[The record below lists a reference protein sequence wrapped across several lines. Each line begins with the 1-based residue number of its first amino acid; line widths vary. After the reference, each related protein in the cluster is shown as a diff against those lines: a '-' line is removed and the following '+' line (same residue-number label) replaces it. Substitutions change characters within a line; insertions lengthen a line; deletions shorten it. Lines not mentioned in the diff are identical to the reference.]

1 MGFAMKLV
9 RRQFIKLAG
18 SSAILPAMPSLV
30 RAEEYPSR
38 PVRVTVCFPPGIA
51 ADIVARLVCAYLS
64 EKIGQQF
71 VVDNRPGA
79 GGDIGVEAVVR
90 APPDGYSLLLA
101 TSGNSISASMDD
113 NPRFNFMRDI
123 VPVGMIGVSSY
134 IMMASPSMPKT
145 LPEFIAY
152 AKANPGKVNMAS
164 PGVASGPHIVG
175 EMFKMAAGVN
185 LVHVPYRNS
194 FFPDLMGGQ
203 VQVAFGP
210 IAQGVDFVREGKLIG
225 LGVTTPKRL
234 DVLPNTPAI
243 AEVLPGYEAGAW
255 FGIGVPKGT
264 PPEIVNK
271 LNAAINAA
279 TADANVKAR
288 LAALGTEAK
297 TTTPAEFKEFIGS
310 EVEKFAKVVK
320 FASIKRT

>member
-1 MGFAMKLV
+1 MKLV
-9 RRQFIKLAG
+9 RRKFLELAAG
-18 SSAILPAMPSLV
+18 AALLPALPLIV
-30 RAEEYPSR
+30 RAQEYPSR
-38 PVRVTVCFPPGIA
+38 PVHVTVCFPPGIA
-51 ADIVARLVCAYLS
+51 ADIVARLVCANLS

-71 VVDNRPGA
+71 IVDNRPGA

-90 APPDGYSLLLA
+90 SPPDGYSLLLA
-101 TSGNSISASMDD
+101 TSGNSISASMND
-113 NPRFNFMRDI
+113 NPRFNFVRDI
-123 VPVGMIGVSSY
+123 TPVGMIGVSAY
-134 IMMASPSMPKT
+134 VMMASPSMPKT

-152 AKANPGKVNMAS
+152 AKANPGKVNIAS

-175 EMFKMAAGVN
+175 EMFKMAADVD

-210 IAQGVDFVREGKLIG
+210 IAQGVNFVRERKLIG
-225 LGVTTPKRL
+225 LGVTAPKRL
-234 DVLPNTPAI
+234 DVLPNTPAV
-243 AEVLPGYEAGAW
+243 AEVLPGFEAGAW
-255 FGIGVPKGT
+255 FGIGVPRNT
-264 PPEIVNK
+264 PAEIIIK
-271 LNAAINAA
+271 LNGAINAA
-279 TADANVKAR
+279 TADPNVKSR

-297 TTTPAEFKEFIGS
+297 ATTPAEFETFIAS

>member
-1 MGFAMKLV
+1 MKLV
-9 RRQFIKLAG
+9 RRKFLELGAG
-18 SSAILPAMPSLV
+18 AALLPALPLIV
-30 RAEEYPSR
+30 RAQEYPSR

-51 ADIVARLVCAYLS
+51 ADIVARLVCAHLS

-71 VVDNRPGA
+71 IVDNRPGA

-90 APPDGYSLLLA
+90 SPPDGYSLLLA
-101 TSGNSISASMDD
+101 TSGNSISASIND
-113 NPRFNFMRDI
+113 NPRFNFVRDI
-123 VPVGMIGVSSY
+123 TPVGMIGVSTY
-134 IMMASPSMPKT
+134 VMMASPSMPKT

-152 AKANPGKVNMAS
+152 AKANPGKVNIAS

-175 EMFKMAAGVN
+175 EMFKMAADVD

-210 IAQGVDFVREGKLIG
+210 IAQGVNFVREHKLIG
-225 LGVTTPKRL
+225 LGVTAPKRL
-234 DVLPNTPAI
+234 DVLPNTPAV
-243 AEVLPGYEAGAW
+243 AEVLPGFEAGAW
-255 FGIGVPKGT
+255 FGIGVPRNT
-264 PPEIVNK
+264 PAEIIIK
-271 LNAAINAA
+271 LNGAINAA
-279 TADANVKAR
+279 TADPNVKSR

-297 TTTPAEFKEFIGS
+297 ATTPAEFETFIAS